1 MFLQSMNTEMVSSQG
16 TLDQAIKLSSTFDDK
31 SKTSKLLILIS
42 DGEDHSEGSSSGR
55 RSE

>member
-42 DGEDHSEGSSSGR
+42 DGEDHSEGASSGR